1 VSDVVVREIPVAD
14 TRPLRHAI
22 LRPTEPLE
30 QLVAHEHERTF
41 AVGAFEQEQ
50 LLAVGQI
57 APDARSPSGL
67 VDLDARPPSGHLA
80 GEWRV
85 RGMAT
90 AEHAR
95 SRGLGAAVLDALV
108 LHAIAEGATR
118 VWCNAR
124 TPARSFYERAHFRVV
139 SEEFQIAGIGPHFVM
154 ERAVGG
160 ARADPALR
168 TPISPS

>member
-1 VSDVVVREIPVAD
+1 VSGVVVREIPVAD

-30 QLVAHEHERTF
+30 QLIAHEHERTF
-41 AVGAFEQEQ
+41 AVGAFEHDR

-57 APDARSPSGL
+57 APASSPERDGGL
-67 VDLDARPPSGHLA
+67 PSGHMA
-80 GEWRV
+80 GAWRV

-90 AEHAR
+90 VEHAR

-108 LHAIAEGATR
+108 RHAIAERATR

-139 SEEFQIAGIGPHFVM
+139 SEEFEIPGIGPHFVM
-154 ERAVGG
+154 ERAVGD
-160 ARADPALR
+160 ARADQAPR